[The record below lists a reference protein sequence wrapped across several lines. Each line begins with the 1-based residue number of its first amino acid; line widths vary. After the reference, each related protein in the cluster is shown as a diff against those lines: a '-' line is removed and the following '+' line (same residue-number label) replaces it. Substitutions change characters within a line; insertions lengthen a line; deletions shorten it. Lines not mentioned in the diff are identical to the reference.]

1 MSKSDDELKKAK
13 DRIRQ
18 GKRKLE
24 EDARRIKKSNQED
37 ADKEPTGKIVWPKDD
52 LSLIR
57 EIDDDKQNTK

>member
-1 MSKSDDELKKAK
+1 MTKSDDKLKKANE
-13 DRIRQ
+13 RIRQ

-24 EDARRIKKSNQED
+24 EDARRIKKSNQGD

-57 EIDDDKQNTK
+57 ELDDDK

>member
-1 MSKSDDELKKAK
+1 MTKSDDKLKKANE
-13 DRIRQ
+13 RIRQ

-24 EDARRIKKSNQED
+24 EDARRIKKSNQND

-57 EIDDDKQNTK
+57 ELDDDKQNTK

>member
-52 LSLIR
+52 LSL
-57 EIDDDKQNTK
+57 D

>member
-37 ADKEPTGKIVWPKDD
+37 ADKEPAGKIVWPKDD